1 MNFLKCLRSRH
12 IIAFFFT
19 INAHQLA
26 AQNITPFTFNNGG
39 GSNASMEWSIAES
52 VSIAYFIAP
61 GFFVNTGVLQPMTN
75 NVTAINVYGPAVFGS
90 QITIGP
96 NPTNNSLLCKT
107 RFAEAGSLTFQILDA
122 KSSIVLTHEVGSIF
136 RNYERT
142 ISLGNY
148 PAGVYYM
155 KVLFKPI
162 TGNIKTGI
170 YKIIKL

>member
-1 MNFLKCLRSRH
+1 MSSLNSRLIH
-12 IIAFFFT
+12 
-19 INAHQLA
+19 
-26 AQNITPFTFNNGG
+26 
-39 GSNASMEWSIAES
+39 
-52 VSIAYFIAP
+52 
-61 GFFVNTGVLQPMTN
+61 LQPMTN

>member
-1 MNFLKCLRSRH
+1 MNFLKCLNYRH
-12 IIAFFFT
+12 ILALVFT
-19 INAHQLA
+19 FNAHQLA

-61 GFFVNTGVLQPMTN
+61 GFFLNTGLLQPMTN

-90 QITIGP
+90 QIALGP
-96 NPTNNSLLCKT
+96 IPTNNLLLFKA
-107 RFAEAGSLTFQILDA
+107 RFAEAGSLTFQLLDA
-122 KSSIVLTHEVGSIF
+122 KSSIVLTHEAGIIF
-136 RNYERT
+136 RNYDKN

-148 PAGVYYM
+148 PTGVYYM
-155 KVLFKPI
+155 KVFFKPI
-162 TGNIKTGI
+162 IGNIKTGI